1 MSRLSGQTRANSQQ
15 DLTFFF
21 FSAAAAAAVEPE
33 EQVKLA
39 VLLLLTKMKIG
50 CFYKY
55 DRQRGLAP
63 SLSCSLPR
71 SAKEAESLKRCG
83 GGGAFCV
90 FPHLRQHCGCLCR
103 AFYFYSPDPRNI
115 SIWAFHSKILL
126 IKQKP
131 PPPPHPQ
138 RLQATG
144 RLECQNAVK
153 WPCTSSRLTV
163 A

>member
-21 FSAAAAAAVEPE
+21 PTAAAAEPE

-39 VLLLLTKMKIG
+39 LLLLLTKMKIG

-83 GGGAFCV
+83 GGGAFLCV
-90 FPHLRQHCGCLCR
+90 STSEATLWLPLSG
-103 AFYFYSPDPRNI
+103 
-115 SIWAFHSKILL
+115 LL
-126 IKQKP
+126 FLLAGSTKHFNLGFSQ
-131 PPPPHPQ
+131 
-138 RLQATG
+138 
-144 RLECQNAVK
+144 
-153 WPCTSSRLTV
+153 
-163 A
+163 